1 MFVYQSKNF
10 INIVKGTM
18 PEDIPGIQAGF
29 DENGNTVVRLNGAD
43 VLIPSTK
50 VTLTQSSML
59 DGVEVAIPQP
69 NAKLVIDGTN
79 FRVLGELEKTPE
91 AAKAWGYANPD
102 NVSLFAVTVEFDG
115 YTDAEHFKGVMTGG
129 VTPNKEIDPA
139 KFDGPN
145 YITYVLSA
153 EQTVRTIKYTTNY
166 SGEGTPVYDKEF
178 MILVG
183 DAEPT
188 TNTVEPVQAK
198 AKKVEADK

>member
-115 YTDAEHFKGVMTGG
+115 YTDAEHFKG
-129 VTPNKEIDPA
+129 
-139 KFDGPN
+139 
-145 YITYVLSA
+145 
-153 EQTVRTIKYTTNY
+153 
-166 SGEGTPVYDKEF
+166 
-178 MILVG
+178 
-183 DAEPT
+183 
-188 TNTVEPVQAK
+188 
-198 AKKVEADK
+198 